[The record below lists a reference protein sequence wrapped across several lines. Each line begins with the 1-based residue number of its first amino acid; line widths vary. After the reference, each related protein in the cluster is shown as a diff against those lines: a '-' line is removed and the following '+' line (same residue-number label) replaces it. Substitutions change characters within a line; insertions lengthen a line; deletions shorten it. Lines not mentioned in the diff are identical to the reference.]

1 MSNTNNIKFKLGIN
15 QYNAKLDSYGYE
27 NNFYTISN
35 SGKIGFLNYT
45 ISHSNNSN
53 KYDKSDT
60 FVKSDTVRDDEIVT
74 NSVTLSGNLEDLIK
88 NKYIKNVFYNLSYSD
103 IESSSNILNYDYDKE
118 IIKFGLTKRMM
129 FWRKY

>member
-1 MSNTNNIKFKLGIN
+1 MFIN
-15 QYNAKLDSYGYE
+15 QIQILGGDLKLELESKFLIDDLNVDYS
-27 NNFYTISN
+27 NKDNIAAQVISKLHN
-35 SGKIGFLNYT
+35 KLSK
-45 ISHSNNSN
+45 N

-60 FVKSDTVRDDEIVT
+60 FVKSDTVRDDEIIT
-74 NSVTLSGNLEDLIK
+74 NSLTLSGNLEDLIK

-129 FWRKY
+129 F